1 MKKQFNL
8 NLNLIKY
15 GNLKK
20 GILISSELLVLFLI
34 LVSSLVV
41 IDNRLTDQTDQN
53 NSSAVQNSSLN
64 QPSSDLSPILAP
76 VNSEFTKYQQNKLFT
91 VNTAVT

>member
-41 IDNRLTDQTDQN
+41 IDR
-53 NSSAVQNSSLN
+53 
-64 QPSSDLSPILAP
+64 
-76 VNSEFTKYQQNKLFT
+76 
-91 VNTAVT
+91 